1 MKHQLTSMIFTKTP
15 IVVQEGEALG
25 MHRAFLA
32 ALPLCKKEA
41 VLLVSGN
48 DFIDPL
54 FPDFLE
60 TSSLFPIF
68 VLFMSIYLL
77 SVAIFFYSSF
87 VIFYLDMLVITN
99 DRLLDI
105 EQKNLFARSISEA
118 DLYQIQDVS
127 SEVVGVFASLFNYGN
142 LTIQTAGAVLKF
154 SVSNVHDPDG
164 LRQEILELA
173 EADRKFHAGDGTNL

>member
-1 MKHQLTSMIFTKTP
+1 
-15 IVVQEGEALG
+15 
-25 MHRAFLA
+25 
-32 ALPLCKKEA
+32 
-41 VLLVSGN
+41 
-48 DFIDPL
+48 
-54 FPDFLE
+54 
-60 TSSLFPIF
+60 
-68 VLFMSIYLL
+68 MSIYLL